1 LERFEGQ
8 SVKGSKSEG
17 MTVNNEKGR
26 LFRVAHGFSLP
37 SAANG
42 RIELWEYSTTCTQN
56 YRNAFR
62 REVAN

>member
-1 LERFEGQ
+1 
-8 SVKGSKSEG
+8 

-42 RIELWEYSTTCTQN
+42 RIALWEYSTTCTPN
-56 YRNAFR
+56 CKSVFLLA
-62 REVAN
+62 EVN